1 MSVERLELAPGYS
14 ISRIIGGGWQ
24 LSAGHGTSVRYAR
37 PVDRRAVVDDLLRL
51 VDAGFTTFDCADI
64 YTGVEELYGELLRR
78 YRERGGDP
86 ELAGVQIHTK
96 CVPDLADLPG
106 LARRD
111 VAGLVDR
118 SLARLGVER
127 LDLVQLHWWD
137 YAVPGYLDA
146 ASWLAELRDR
156 GKIRLLGATN
166 FDVSRLAEI
175 AGAGIELVSH
185 QVQYSLLDRR
195 PERAM
200 VDFCAGHGIELLCYG
215 TLAGGFLTE
224 RYLGR
229 ETPEAPANRSLVK
242 YRLIID
248 EAGGWEGYQELLETL
263 AEVARK
269 HGASVANVAARWVL
283 DRPQVAAAIVGT
295 RGAQH
300 LQDNLRVLKLRLD
313 DDDRQALGQAME
325 RLMPLPGDTFAVER
339 VPGGRHARIMKT
351 GLNRVEADG

>member
-1 MSVERLELAPGYS
+1 MTVERVELAPGYS

-24 LSAGHGTSVRYAR
+24 LSKGHGPAF
-37 PVDRRAVVDDLLRL
+37 DRREVVDDLLRL
-51 VDAGFTTFDCADI
+51 LDAGFTTFDCADI
-64 YTGVEELYGELLRR
+64 YTGVEELYGEMLRR
-78 YRERGGDP
+78 YRQRGGDP

-96 CVPDLADLPG
+96 CVPDRPDLPG
-106 LARRD
+106 LSRRD
-111 VAGLVDR
+111 VEGLVDR
-118 SLARLGVER
+118 SLVRLGVER

-146 ASWLAELRDR
+146 AGWLVEMRDQ

-166 FDVSRLAEI
+166 FDTPRLADLV
-175 AGAGIELVSH
+175 AAGIELASH

-200 VDFCAGHGIELLCYG
+200 ADFCAEHGIQLLCYG
-215 TLAGGFLTE
+215 TLAGGFLTG

-229 ETPEAPANRSLVK
+229 EAPAELGNRSLVK

-248 EAGGWEGYQELLETL
+248 EAGGWPAYQRLLATL
-263 AEVARK
+263 DQVARR
-269 HGASVANVAARWVL
+269 HGASIANVASCWVL
-283 DRPQVAAAIVGT
+283 DRPRVAAAIVGV

-300 LQDNLRVLKLRLD
+300 LEDNLRVSELRLD
-313 DDDRQALGQAME
+313 DDDRCALSDAVA
-325 RLMPLPGDTFAVER
+325 RLDPLAGDTSSVER

-351 GLNRVEADG
+351 GLNRSGADS